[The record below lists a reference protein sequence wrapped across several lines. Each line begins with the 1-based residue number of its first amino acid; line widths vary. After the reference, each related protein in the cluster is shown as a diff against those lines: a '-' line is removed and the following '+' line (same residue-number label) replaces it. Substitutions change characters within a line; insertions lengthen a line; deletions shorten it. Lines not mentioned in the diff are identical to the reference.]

1 MCRMMVKLLMSW
13 DIKPGMDAE
22 YFEFIVREFAPGI
35 AHLGLQPTEAWFT
48 LYGEGPQVVTG
59 AVSEDLERIQQTLAT
74 SEWQA
79 LHERLLEYVSGY
91 RQKIVRATGSLQI
104 F

>member
-1 MCRMMVKLLMSW
+1 MMVKLLMSW

-35 AHLGLQPTEAWFT
+35 THMGLQPTEAWFT
-48 LYGEGPQVVTG
+48 LYGEGPQVIAG
-59 AVSEDLERIQQTLAT
+59 GIAESLAAMNRILA
-74 SEWQA
+74 SGEWQS
-79 LHERLLEYVSGY
+79 LHERLSEFVDGY
-91 RQKIVRATGSLQI
+91 RHKIVRPSGSLQI